1 MADWPAA
8 FYSRILKGS
17 FTETPPQNVLR
28 TQMDAGPA
36 KLRRRST
43 SAVRPMSVTL
53 FLTKAQVATFDTF
66 YVTTLSSGAA
76 LFNMYHPRTHVT
88 GEYRIVNQ
96 PMYTPMDEGYSVRV
110 DLELLP

>member
-1 MADWPAA
+1 MADWPTA
-8 FYSRILKGS
+8 FYKNIIKGS

-43 SAVRPMSVTL
+43 AAVRPMSITL
-53 FLTKAQVATFDTF
+53 FLTKVQVASFDTF
-66 YVTTLSSGAA
+66 YMTTISNGATK
-76 LFNMYHPRTHVT
+76 FNMYHPRTHVT

-96 PMYTPMDEGYSVRV
+96 PTYTPMNQGYSVKL

>member
-1 MADWPAA
+1 MADWPATL
-8 FYSRILKGS
+8 YGHIIDGG

-43 SAVRPMSVTL
+43 AAVRPMSLTL
-53 FLTKAQVATFDTF
+53 FLTKALVATFDTF
-66 YVTTLSSGAA
+66 YVSTIASGATE
-76 LFNMYHPRTHVT
+76 FNMYHPRTLVT
-88 GEYRIVNQ
+88 GVYRIVNQ
-96 PMYTPMDEGYSVRV
+96 PMYTPMDEGYSVKV

>member
-8 FYSRILKGS
+8 FYSRILDGS

-43 SAVRPMSVTL
+43 SAVRPMSITL

-66 YVTTLSSGAA
+66 YVTTLSSGATK
-76 LFNMYHPRTHVT
+76 FNMYHPRTLVT
-88 GEYRIVNQ
+88 GEFRIVNQ
-96 PMYTPMDEGYSVRV
+96 PAYTPMNQGYTVKV

>member
-8 FYSRILKGS
+8 FYGCIIKGS
-17 FTETPPQNVLR
+17 FSETPPQNVLR
-28 TQMDAGPA
+28 TQMDVGPA

-43 SAVRPMSVTL
+43 AGVRVFSLNL

-66 YVTTLSSGAA
+66 YVTTIQSGS
-76 LFNMYHPRTHVT
+76 LKFNMYHPRTHVT

-96 PMYTPMDEGYSVRV
+96 PIYVPINEGYDVKVS
-110 DLELLP
+110 LELLP

>member
-1 MADWPAA
+1 MAAWPAA
-8 FYSRILKGS
+8 LYGHIVKGS

-43 SAVRPMSVTL
+43 ANVRTFSLTL
-53 FLTKAQVATFDTF
+53 FLTKALVTTFDTF
-66 YVTTLSSGAA
+66 YVTTIQSGALA
-76 LFNMYHPRTHVT
+76 FDMYHPRTHVT

-96 PMYTPMDEGYSVRV
+96 PTYLPMKEGFSVRL